1 MGTPKGQAM
10 GFDMKEEIVPAHCT
24 QCPGDD
30 DKHPVQPFAELRG
43 GQREAVHV

>member
-10 GFDMKEEIVPAHCT
+10 GVDMKEEIVPAHCT
-24 QCPGDD
+24 QCPGDEN
-30 DKHPVQPFAELRG
+30 KHTVQPCAELRG